1 MYDDSEDDEI
11 MIEDYSSD
19 LFDEANYQ
27 KEREEDREYAIR
39 SEALTHAMSM
49 HGYGFASAGPEVRS
63 AETVVAD
70 AEKFATFLR
79 GKAGN

>member
-11 MIEDYSSD
+11 VCEDYSGD
-19 LFDEANYQ
+19 MFDEANYR

-39 SEALTHAMSM
+39 SEALTHSMSM
-49 HGYGFASAGPEVRS
+49 NGFGFGVGAGEPRS
-63 AETVVAD
+63 AEAVVAD

-79 GKAGN
+79 GKAA